1 VAIEPPHIPGLTDW
15 RPLAR
20 GGFAVVWEARQETLD
35 RLVAVKVDQR
45 RLDVESERLRFL
57 REAGAAGRMSGHP
70 GIVTVHDAGIL
81 ADDRPYLVMELCP
94 GGSLTSYLDARA
106 RPTEQRVR
114 AIGVRIADALAATH
128 ARGVLHRDIKPANIL
143 IDAYDQVGLADFGL
157 AALPGPG
164 LASQETFQA
173 LTPAYTAPE
182 ILRRQPPTQYA
193 DVYSLAATLYAL
205 LSGRAPRWPESG
217 TPTLVEVLKQQQRP
231 LLPVPGVNSALMQ
244 VLEQALSLDPRKRP
258 TAAAFRDQLRA
269 LDLPEKEDPAGPS
282 EVAVQADTGARRLP
296 RAAAAASAASVV
308 GAAATERS
316 AAADR
321 RPVGA
326 AGLGG
331 AGRRRS
337 VLVSLVGL
345 ALLAVLVTALVL
357 ANRGPVVASP
367 APASAPPATSAA
379 GPPSE
384 GATTPSASPAE
395 SASATPSAS
404 PAAVPADFDDC
415 SDQLGDGVY
424 CPTKDEC
431 WAGVISVFD
440 LPSLG
445 TAQKCG
451 QTHVYQTFAAGLLHE
466 DVRRQSQLENDSRVK
481 RLCSS
486 SSLDKLLDDKERQT
500 NWEVLALPPQE
511 ADGSDRIFRCLFGR
525 GDRTG
530 PVKLPGAR

>member
-94 GGSLTSYLDARA
+94 GGSLTSYLEAGT
-106 RPTEQRVR
+106 RPSEQRVR
-114 AIGVRIADALAATH
+114 EIGVRIADALAATH
-128 ARGVLHRDIKPANIL
+128 ARGVLHRDVKPGNIL
-143 IDAYDQVGLADFGL
+143 IDAYNQVGLADFGL

-182 ILRRQPPTQYA
+182 VLRRQPPTQYG

-205 LSGRAPRWPESG
+205 LSGRAPRWPETG

-231 LLPVPGVNSALMQ
+231 LAPVPGVAPALMR
-244 VLEQALSLDPRKRP
+244 VLEQALSLDPGKRP
-258 TAAAFRDQLRA
+258 TAAVFRDQLRA
-269 LDLPEKEDPAGPS
+269 LDLPEPEEPPAPNA
-282 EVAVQADTGARRLP
+282 VAVQADTGARRTLRP
-296 RAAAAASAASVV
+296 AAAVGAGGPAAVAADASRPAAAAA
-308 GAAATERS
+308 
-316 AAADR
+316 
-321 RPVGA
+321 
-326 AGLGG
+326 
-331 AGRRRS
+331 RRRS

-367 APASAPPATSAA
+367 APAPVPPTTSSAGTPTGSSPAPS
-379 GPPSE
+379 PSE
-384 GATTPSASPAE
+384 SPRP
-395 SASATPSAS
+395 TPSAS
-404 PAAVPADFDDC
+404 PAAVPAGFEDC
-415 SDQLGDGVY
+415 ADQLGDGSY
-424 CPTKDEC
+424 CPTKQEC

-445 TAQKCG
+445 TAQRCSE
-451 QTHVYQTFAAGLLHE
+451 THVYQTFAAGLLDQ
-466 DVRRQSQLENDSRVK
+466 DVRRQSQLEDDSRVK
-481 RLCSS
+481 RLCSTD
-486 SSLDKLLDDKERQT
+486 SLDKLLDSSRRRTD
-500 NWEVLALPPQE
+500 WEVLALPPQE
-511 ADGSDRIFRCLFGR
+511 ADGSDRIYRCLFGR

-530 PVKLPGAR
+530 AVELPGAR